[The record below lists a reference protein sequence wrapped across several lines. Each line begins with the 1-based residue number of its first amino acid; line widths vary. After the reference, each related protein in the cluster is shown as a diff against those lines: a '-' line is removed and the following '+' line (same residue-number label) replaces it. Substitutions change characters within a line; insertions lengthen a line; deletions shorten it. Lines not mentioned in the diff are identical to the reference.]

1 MTNLEEA
8 LGEFDVL
15 AVNAADTTPAKS
27 ALDDKINEQFAGAVV
42 RKDLVKA
49 VRGNAVVPSY
59 VLEYL
64 LGQYAASDDEATI
77 QAGIDSVRQIL
88 ATHYVNRNEHMLVKS
103 EIRRKGLLRVID
115 RVTVTLNEKNDVHE
129 AEFENLQVKGVII
142 DDVTVKQNPKLLV
155 GGVWCISEI
164 EYFHSDDQRVVPW
177 ILGSL
182 KPIQVAGVDIDHYN
196 EARKAF
202 TTEEWIDLLMQS
214 IGLNPEQFNERG
226 KLIALTRLIPFV
238 ERNYNVV
245 ELGPKGTGKSHTFS
259 EFSPNGILIS
269 GGEVTVAK
277 LFVNNASGRIG
288 LVGYWD
294 CVAFDEFAANRR
306 TDQNLV
312 NVMKN
317 YLANKSFSRGT
328 SIYGAEASMA
338 FIGNT
343 THTVPYMLKNTDL
356 FDELPDAYRDPA
368 WLDRIHHYVPGW
380 EVAPIRAE
388 MFSAGYGFVVDYLAE
403 ILRAKRTEDFSDKY
417 KDYFTLDTSISTRD
431 QDGVRK
437 TFSGL
442 MKLVHPTGEATEDE
456 VCALLEF
463 AIEGR
468 KRVKDSI
475 LRIDATMRDTPVNFR
490 YADKTG
496 TWHEVTTLEESQYP
510 QLYRRSYDA
519 TPYGDGGPGGG
530 VAEAAE
536 PVPTSG
542 PATAAASSTPEVA
555 AEAVSPLTEGHRD
568 FTAGQKGVSY
578 GTLLLPYLHGA
589 TKITITDP
597 YIRMPHQGRNLADL
611 LSLLA
616 AAKDDADE
624 IDVDLITTE
633 EPKAEFKRN
642 QLLMLK
648 SIKDAS
654 DAVGV
659 RLRVR
664 LDDTIHDRRIETN
677 HGWRIDLGKGL
688 DIWQKPSDNPFD
700 FGRNHQ
706 EFRLIGSAFSVHYVK
721 IPVVDG
727 GEDAQ
732 RSSRSRSSCS
742 VD

>member
-1 MTNLEEA
+1 MTNLEDA
-8 LGEFDVL
+8 LDEIDVL
-15 AVNAADTTPAKS
+15 AAAEATDATPAKS
-27 ALDDKINEQFAGAVV
+27 TLDDKINEHFAGAVV

-103 EIRRKGLLRVID
+103 EIRRKGRHRVID
-115 RVTVTLNEKNDVHE
+115 RVTVALNEKNDVHE
-129 AEFENLQVKGVII
+129 AEFENLQIKGVII

-155 GGVWCISEI
+155 GGVWCICDI

-177 ILGSL
+177 ILDKL
-182 KPIQVAGVDIDHYN
+182 KPIQVAGVDIDHYY
-196 EARKAF
+196 EARKSF

-214 IGLNPEQFNERG
+214 IGLNPEQYNERG

-343 THTVPYMLKNTDL
+343 THTVPYMLKNSDL

-368 WLDRIHHYVPGW
+368 WLDRVHHYIPGW
-380 EVAPIRAE
+380 EVAPIRSE
-388 MFSAGYGFVVDYLAE
+388 MFSNGYGFVVDYLAE
-403 ILRAKRTEDFSDKY
+403 ILRAKRSEDFSDKY
-417 KDYFTLDTSISTRD
+417 KDHFTLDNSISTRD
-431 QDGVRK
+431 QDGIRK

-442 MKLVHPTGEATEDE
+442 MKLVHPTGEASEDE
-456 VCALLEF
+456 VRALLEF

-475 LRIDATMRDTPVNFR
+475 LRIDATMRDTPVRFR
-490 YADKTG
+490 YADMAG
-496 TWHEVTTLEESQYP
+496 VWRDVATLEESQYP
-510 QLYRRSYDA
+510 QLYRRAWDA
-519 TPYGDGGPGGG
+519 THDGDGESE
-530 VAEAAE
+530 EAS
-536 PVPTSG
+536 PTG
-542 PATAAASSTPEVA
+542 TQPASAHSTASSTA
-555 AEAVSPLTEGHRD
+555 AQDAPAGPAPAVLAEGHRD
-568 FTAGQKGVSY
+568 FIAGQRGVSY
-578 GTLLLPYLHGA
+578 ETLLLPYLRGA
-589 TKITITDP
+589 SKITITDP
-597 YIRMPHQGRNLADL
+597 YIRTPHQGRNLADL

-624 IDVDLITTE
+624 IEVVLVTTE
-633 EPKAEFKRN
+633 EPKAEFKQR

-648 SIKDAS
+648 DIKDAS
-654 DAVGV
+654 DTVGV
-659 RLRVR
+659 RLAVR

-688 DIWQKPSDNPFD
+688 DIWQRSSDNPFD
-700 FGRNHQ
+700 FGRNRQ

-721 IPVVDG
+721 IPVVG
-727 GEDAQ
+727 PGEGE
-732 RSSRSRSSCS
+732 
-742 VD
+742 

>member
-1 MTNLEEA
+1 MTNLEDA
-8 LGEFDVL
+8 LGEIDIL
-15 AVNAADTTPAKS
+15 AAVQASDAAPVKS
-27 ALDDKINEQFAGAVV
+27 ALDDKINEHFSGAVV

-103 EIRRKGLLRVID
+103 EIRRKGRHRVID
-115 RVTVTLNEKNDVHE
+115 KVTVTLNEKNDVHE
-129 AEFENLQVKGVII
+129 AEFENLQIKGVII
-142 DDVTVKQNPKLLV
+142 DDVTVKQNPKLLI
-155 GGVWCISEI
+155 GGVWCICDI
-164 EYFHSDDQRVVPW
+164 EYFHSDDQRVAPW

-182 KPIQVAGVDIDHYN
+182 KPIQVAGVDIDHYY

-202 TTEEWIDLLMQS
+202 TTDEWIDLLMQS
-214 IGLNPEQFNERG
+214 IGLNPKQFNERG

-245 ELGPKGTGKSHTFS
+245 ELGPKGTGKSHIFS

-277 LFVNNASGRIG
+277 LFVNNASKQIG
-288 LVGYWD
+288 LVGFWD

-328 SIYGAEASMA
+328 SVYGAEASMV

-343 THTVPYMLKNTDL
+343 THTVPYMLKNSDL

-368 WLDRIHHYVPGW
+368 WLDRIHHYIPGW
-380 EVAPIRAE
+380 EVAPIRSE
-388 MFSAGYGFVVDYLAE
+388 MFSKGYGFVVDYLAE
-403 ILRAKRTEDFSDKY
+403 ILRAKRVEDFSDKY
-417 KDYFTLDTSISTRD
+417 KDYFTLDNSISTRD
-431 QDGVRK
+431 QDGIHK

-442 MKLVHPTGEATEDE
+442 MKLVHPTGEASDE
-456 VCALLEF
+456 EIRGLLEF

-475 LRIDATMRDTPVNFR
+475 LRIDATMRDTLVNFR
-490 YADKTG
+490 YVDKAG
-496 TWHEVTTLEESQYP
+496 AWHDVVTLEESQYL
-510 QLYRRSYDA
+510 QLYRRDWDSLPQD
-519 TPYGDGGPGGG
+519 DGGSGEGMNTVSQLAPSTAHSTATA
-530 VAEAAE
+530 VEANVSPE
-536 PVPTSG
+536 
-542 PATAAASSTPEVA
+542 PAT
-555 AEAVSPLTEGHRD
+555 SPLVEGHRD

-578 GTLLLPYLHGA
+578 ETLILPYLRGA
-589 TKITITDP
+589 AKIMITDP

-624 IDVDLITTE
+624 VDVELVTTE
-633 EPKAEFKRN
+633 ESKVEFKQN

-659 RLRVR
+659 RLKVR
-664 LDDTIHDRRIETN
+664 LDDTIHDRRIEASN
-677 HGWRIDLGKGL
+677 GWRIDLGKGL
-688 DIWQKPSDNPFD
+688 DIWQRPSDNPFD
-700 FGRNHQ
+700 FGRNRQ
-706 EFRLIGSAFSVHYVK
+706 QFRLIGSAFSVHYVK
-721 IPVVDG
+721 ITAVRD
-727 GEDAQ
+727 EEN
-732 RSSRSRSSCS
+732 
-742 VD
+742 

>member
-1 MTNLEEA
+1 MTNLEDA
-8 LGEFDVL
+8 LSEMAEVAPETSDV
-15 AVNAADTTPAKS
+15 APVKS
-27 ALDDKINEQFAGAVV
+27 PLDQKINQYFAGAVV

-77 QAGIDSVRQIL
+77 QAGIDSVRKIL

-103 EIRRKGLLRVID
+103 EIRRKGRHRVID
-115 RVTVTLNEKNDVHE
+115 KVTVTLNEKNDVHE
-129 AEFENLQVKGVII
+129 AEFENLQVKGLII
-142 DDVTVKQNPKLLV
+142 DDATVKQYPKLLV
-155 GGVWCISEI
+155 GGVWCICDI

-182 KPIQVAGVDIDHYN
+182 KPIQVARVDIEHYY
-196 EARKAF
+196 EARTAF
-202 TTEEWIDLLMQS
+202 RTEEWIDLLMQS

-306 TDQNLV
+306 ADQNLV

-343 THTVPYMLKNTDL
+343 THTVPYMLKNSDL

-368 WLDRIHHYVPGW
+368 WLDRIHHYIPGW
-380 EVAPIRAE
+380 EVAPIRSE

-403 ILRAKRTEDFSDKY
+403 ILRDKRAEDLSDRY
-417 KDYFTLDTSISTRD
+417 REYFTLDNSISTRD
-431 QDGVRK
+431 QDGIRK

-442 MKLVHPTGEATEDE
+442 MKLIHPSGRATEGE
-456 VCALLEF
+456 VRELLEF

-475 LRIDATMRDTPVNFR
+475 LRIDATMRDTPVRFR
-490 YADKTG
+490 FSDGKG
-496 TWHEVTTLEESQYP
+496 EWHDVETLEERQYP
-510 QLYRRSYDA
+510 QLYLRDWDA
-519 TPYGDGGPGGG
+519 GSGGG
-530 VAEAAE
+530 QAVETPLTTLPSVSKDPDE
-536 PVPTSG
+536 STQ
-542 PATAAASSTPEVA
+542 AAAAPME
-555 AEAVSPLTEGHRD
+555 PLAGHRD
-568 FTAGQKGVSY
+568 YKAGQRGITYES
-578 GTLLLPYLHGA
+578 LLMPYLRGA
-589 TKITITDP
+589 TKIVITDP

-616 AAKDDADE
+616 AAKGDADE
-624 IDVDLITTE
+624 IDVKLVTA
-633 EPKAEFKRN
+633 KEFNPTFQHRHIE
-642 QLLMLK
+642 MLK
-648 SIKDAS
+648 AIRDAS
-654 DAVGV
+654 NAAGV
-659 RLRVR
+659 RLEVSFQQG
-664 LDDTIHDRRIETN
+664 IHDRRIETDA
-677 HGWRIDLGKGL
+677 GWRIDLGKGL
-688 DIWQKPSDNPFD
+688 DIWQKPSENPYD

-706 EFRLIGSAFSVHYVK
+706 KFRLIGSDFTVHYVRLPTVK
-721 IPVVDG
+721 DRASG
-727 GEDAQ
+727 
-732 RSSRSRSSCS
+732 S
-742 VD
+742 

>member
-1 MTNLEEA
+1 MTNLEDA
-8 LGEFDVL
+8 LGEIDVL
-15 AVNAADTTPAKS
+15 AAAETTDAAPTKS
-27 ALDDKINEQFAGAVV
+27 ALDDKINEHFAGAVV

-103 EIRRKGLLRVID
+103 EIRRKGRHRVID
-115 RVTVTLNEKNDVHE
+115 KVTVTLNEKNDVHE

-155 GGVWCISEI
+155 GGVWCICDI

-182 KPIQVAGVDIDHYN
+182 KPIQVAGIDIDHYY

-202 TTEEWIDLLMQS
+202 TTDEWIDLLMQS

-343 THTVPYMLKNTDL
+343 THTVPYMLKNSDL

-368 WLDRIHHYVPGW
+368 WLDRIHHYIPGW
-380 EVAPIRAE
+380 EVAPIRSE
-388 MFSAGYGFVVDYLAE
+388 MFSTGYGFVVDYLAE
-403 ILRAKRTEDFSDKY
+403 ILRAKRSEDFSDKY
-417 KDYFTLDTSISTRD
+417 KDYFTLDSSISTRD
-431 QDGVRK
+431 QDGIRK

-456 VCALLEF
+456 VRTLLEF
-463 AIEGR
+463 AVEGR

-475 LRIDATMRDTPVNFR
+475 LRIDATMRDTPVRFR
-490 YADKTG
+490 YSDTSGA
-496 TWHEVTTLEESQYP
+496 WQEVATLEESQYP
-510 QLYRRSYDA
+510 QLYRRDWDA
-519 TPYGDGGPGGG
+519 VPEGEGGATAYAATG
-530 VAEAAE
+530 VL
-536 PVPTSG
+536 PV
-542 PATAAASSTPEVA
+542 PATAPSSESSVTTPDAPVQPVPSGLA
-555 AEAVSPLTEGHRD
+555 EGHRD
-568 FTAGQKGVSY
+568 FTAGQRGVSY
-578 GTLLLPYLHGA
+578 ETLLLPYLRGA
-589 TKITITDP
+589 SKITITDP

-611 LSLLA
+611 LSLVA

-624 IDVDLITTE
+624 IDVLLVTTE
-633 EPKAEFKRN
+633 EPKSEFKHG

-659 RLRVR
+659 RLGVR

-700 FGRNHQ
+700 FGRNRQ
-706 EFRLIGSAFSVHYVK
+706 QFRLIGSAFTVHYMKVHVLSD
-721 IPVVDG
+721 P
-727 GEDAQ
+727 EAAE
-732 RSSRSRSSCS
+732 
-742 VD
+742 

>member
-1 MTNLEEA
+1 MTNLEDA
-8 LGEFDVL
+8 LSEIDLL
-15 AVNAADTTPAKS
+15 ADAEGAATAPAKS
-27 ALDDKINEQFAGAVV
+27 ALDDKINEHFAGAVV

-77 QAGIDSVRQIL
+77 QAGIDTVRQIL

-103 EIRRKGLLRVID
+103 KIRSKGRHRVID
-115 RVTVTLNEKNDVHE
+115 KVTVTLNEKNDVHE

-155 GGVWCISEI
+155 GGVWCICDI

-182 KPIQVAGVDIDHYN
+182 KPIQVAGVDIDHYY
-196 EARKAF
+196 EARKSF
-202 TTEEWIDLLMQS
+202 TTEEWVDLLTQS
-214 IGLNPEQFNERG
+214 IGLNPEQFTERG

-269 GGEVTVAK
+269 GGEVTVPK

-294 CVAFDEFAANRR
+294 CIAFDEFAANRR
-306 TDQNLV
+306 ADQNLV

-328 SIYGAEASMA
+328 SIFGAEASMA

-343 THTVPYMLKNTDL
+343 THTVPYMLKNSDL

-368 WLDRIHHYVPGW
+368 WLDRIHHYIPGW
-380 EVAPIRAE
+380 EVAPIRSE
-388 MFSAGYGFVVDYLAE
+388 MFSTGYGFVVDYLAE
-403 ILRAKRTEDFSDKY
+403 ILRAKRSEDFSDKY
-417 KDYFTLDTSISTRD
+417 KNYFTLDSSISTRD
-431 QDGVRK
+431 QDAIRK

-442 MKLVHPTGEATEDE
+442 MKLVHPTGEATEE
-456 VCALLEF
+456 AIRALLEF

-475 LRIDATMRDTPVNFR
+475 LRIDPTMRDTPVHFR
-490 YADKTG
+490 YSDAAG
-496 TWHEVTTLEESQYP
+496 AWHEVTTLEESQYP
-510 QLYRRSYDA
+510 QLYRRNWDA
-519 TPYGDGGPGGG
+519 APPGDVGSGDDEFRSVPG
-530 VAEAAE
+530 
-536 PVPTSG
+536 
-542 PATAAASSTPEVA
+542 ASSPVSAAGGDASAAVTPTQSAEV
-555 AEAVSPLTEGHRD
+555 SLTEGHRD
-568 FTAGQKGVSY
+568 FSAGQKGVSY
-578 GTLLLPYLHGA
+578 ETLLLPYLRGA
-589 TKITITDP
+589 SKITITDP

-616 AAKDDADE
+616 VAKDDAEE
-624 IDVDLITTE
+624 IDVVLVTTE
-633 EPKAEFKRN
+633 QPKAEFK
-642 QLLMLK
+642 QSHLLMLK
-648 SIKDAS
+648 AIKDAS

-659 RLRVR
+659 RLSVR
-664 LDDTIHDRRIETN
+664 LDDTIHDRRIETD

-688 DIWQKPSDNPFD
+688 DIWQKSSDNQFD
-700 FGRNHQ
+700 FGRSRQ
-706 EFRLIGSAFSVHYVK
+706 EFRLIGSAFTVHYVK
-721 IPVVDG
+721 IPVTP
-727 GEDAQ
+727 EAAQ
-732 RSSRSRSSCS
+732 
-742 VD
+742 

>member
-1 MTNLEEA
+1 MTNLEDA
-8 LGEFDVL
+8 LGDIDVL
-15 AVNAADTTPAKS
+15 AAEETDAAPVKS
-27 ALDDKINEQFAGAVV
+27 TLDDKINEHFAGAVV

-88 ATHYVNRNEHMLVKS
+88 ATHYVNRNEHMFVKS
-103 EIRRKGLLRVID
+103 EIRRKGRHRVID
-115 RVTVTLNEKNDVHE
+115 KVTVTLNEKNDVHE

-142 DDVTVKQNPKLLV
+142 DDVTVKQNPKLLI
-155 GGVWCISEI
+155 GGVWCICDI

-182 KPIQVAGVDIDHYN
+182 KPIQIAGVDIDHYHA
-196 EARKAF
+196 AREEF

-214 IGLNPEQFNERG
+214 IGLNPEQFTDRG

-343 THTVPYMLKNTDL
+343 THTVPYMLKNSDL

-368 WLDRIHHYVPGW
+368 WLDRIHHYIPGW
-380 EVAPIRAE
+380 EVEPIRSE
-388 MFSAGYGFVVDYLAE
+388 MFSTGYGFVVDYLAE
-403 ILRAKRTEDFSDKY
+403 ILRAKRSEDFSDKY
-417 KDYFTLDTSISTRD
+417 KGFFSLDSSISTRD
-431 QDGVRK
+431 QDGIRK

-442 MKLVHPTGEATEDE
+442 MKLVHPTGKATEDE
-456 VCALLEF
+456 LRALLEF

-468 KRVKDSI
+468 KRVKDAI
-475 LRIDATMRDTPVNFR
+475 LRIDATMRDTPVRFR
-490 YADKTG
+490 YADKAG
-496 TWHEVTTLEESQYP
+496 TWHDIATLEESQYP
-510 QLYRRSYDA
+510 QLYRRDWYAPS
-519 TPYGDGGPGGG
+519 PGDGDSGDG
-530 VAEAAE
+530 EA
-536 PVPTSG
+536 
-542 PATAAASSTPEVA
+542 VA
-555 AEAVSPLTEGHRD
+555 AQVPSDPTATVDGTASDGTASAAVVVTSPPTDAPLSEGHRD
-568 FTAGQKGVSY
+568 FSAGQKGVSY
-578 GTLLLPYLHGA
+578 DRILLPYLRGA
-589 TKITITDP
+589 SKITITDP

-624 IDVDLITTE
+624 IDVVLVTTE
-633 EPKAEFKRN
+633 EPKTEFKHG

-654 DAVGV
+654 DAAGV
-659 RLRVR
+659 RLAVR
-664 LDDTIHDRRIETN
+664 LDDTIHDRRIETD

-700 FGRNHQ
+700 FGRSHQ
-706 EFRLIGSAFSVHYVK
+706 EFRLIGSAFSIHYVK
-721 IPVVDG
+721 LPFAGSLSD
-727 GEDAQ
+727 
-732 RSSRSRSSCS
+732 
-742 VD
+742 

>member
-1 MTNLEEA
+1 MTNLEDA
-8 LGEFDVL
+8 LDEINVL
-15 AVNAADTTPAKS
+15 AAAEAADATPTKS

-103 EIRRKGLLRVID
+103 EIRRKGRHRVID
-115 RVTVTLNEKNDVHE
+115 KVTVTLNEKDDVHE
-129 AEFENLQVKGVII
+129 AEFENLQIKDVII
-142 DDVTVKQNPKLLV
+142 DDVTVKKNPKLLV
-155 GGVWCISEI
+155 GGVWCICDI

-177 ILGSL
+177 ILDKL
-182 KPIQVAGVDIDHYN
+182 KPIQVAGVDIDHYY

-202 TTEEWIDLLMQS
+202 TTKEWIDLLMQS
-214 IGLNPEQFNERG
+214 IGLNPEQYNERG

-343 THTVPYMLKNTDL
+343 THTVPYMLKNSDL

-368 WLDRIHHYVPGW
+368 WLDRVHHYIPGW
-380 EVAPIRAE
+380 EVAPIRSE
-388 MFSAGYGFVVDYLAE
+388 MFSTGYGFVVDYLAE
-403 ILRAKRTEDFSDKY
+403 ILRAKRSEDFSDKY
-417 KDYFTLDTSISTRD
+417 KDYFTLDNSISTRD
-431 QDGVRK
+431 QDGIRK

-442 MKLVHPTGEATEDE
+442 MKLVHPTGEASEDE
-456 VCALLEF
+456 VRALLEF

-475 LRIDATMRDTPVNFR
+475 LRIDATMRDTPVRFR
-490 YADKTG
+490 YADEAG
-496 TWHEVTTLEESQYP
+496 VWRDVATLEESQYP
-510 QLYRRSYDA
+510 QLYRRAWDA
-519 TPYGDGGPGGG
+519 TDDGDGESE
-530 VAEAAE
+530 EAS
-536 PVPTSG
+536 PTG
-542 PATAAASSTPEVA
+542 TQPTPATASLTAAPDATA
-555 AEAVSPLTEGHRD
+555 APALSLLAEGHRD
-568 FTAGQKGVSY
+568 FMAGQRGVSY
-578 GTLLLPYLHGA
+578 ETLLLPYLRGA
-589 TKITITDP
+589 SKITITDP

-624 IDVDLITTE
+624 IDAVLVTTE
-633 EPKAEFKRN
+633 EPKLEYKQR

-648 SIKDAS
+648 DIKDAS
-654 DAVGV
+654 DAAGV
-659 RLRVR
+659 RLAVR

-688 DIWQKPSDNPFD
+688 DIWQRSSDNPFD
-700 FGRNHQ
+700 FGRNRQ
-706 EFRLIGSAFSVHYVK
+706 EFRLIGSAFSVHYMK
-721 IPVVDG
+721 APVALSEEG
-727 GEDAQ
+727 AP
-732 RSSRSRSSCS
+732 
-742 VD
+742 

>member
-1 MTNLEEA
+1 MTNLEDA
-8 LGEFDVL
+8 LGEIDVL
-15 AVNAADTTPAKS
+15 AAAEAADTAPTKS
-27 ALDDKINEQFAGAVV
+27 ALDDKINEHFAGAVV

-77 QAGIDSVRQIL
+77 QAGIESVRQIL

-103 EIRRKGLLRVID
+103 EIRRKGRHRVID
-115 RVTVTLNEKNDVHE
+115 KVTVTLNEKNDVHE

-155 GGVWCISEI
+155 GGVWCICDI
-164 EYFHSDDQRVVPW
+164 EYFHSDDQRVAPW

-182 KPIQVAGVDIDHYN
+182 KPIQVAGVDIDHYY

-343 THTVPYMLKNTDL
+343 THTVPYMLKNSDL

-368 WLDRIHHYVPGW
+368 WLDRIHHYIPGW
-380 EVAPIRAE
+380 EVAPIRSE
-388 MFSAGYGFVVDYLAE
+388 MFSTGYGFVVDYLAE

-417 KDYFTLDTSISTRD
+417 KNYFTLDTSISTRD
-431 QDGVRK
+431 QDGIGK

-442 MKLVHPTGEATEDE
+442 MKLVHPTGEANEDE
-456 VCALLEF
+456 IRALLEF

-475 LRIDATMRDTPVNFR
+475 LRIDATMRDTPVHFR
-490 YADKTG
+490 YADRAG
-496 TWHEVTTLEESQYP
+496 AWHGVATLEENQYP
-510 QLYRRSYDA
+510 QLYRRDWDEIPDGDGASSEGAAA
-519 TPYGDGGPGGG
+519 TPHS
-530 VAEAAE
+530 ATAAE
-536 PVPTSG
+536 PP
-542 PATAAASSTPEVA
+542 PASSVVAPDVPKQPAPTPLA
-555 AEAVSPLTEGHRD
+555 EGHRD
-568 FTAGQKGVSY
+568 FTAGQRGVSY
-578 GTLLLPYLHGA
+578 EKLLLPYLREA
-589 TKITITDP
+589 SKITITDP

-616 AAKDDADE
+616 ATKDDADE
-624 IDVDLITTE
+624 IDVVLVTTE
-633 EPKAEFKRN
+633 EPKVEFKHG

-659 RLRVR
+659 RLAVR

-700 FGRNHQ
+700 FGRNRQ
-706 EFRLIGSAFSVHYVK
+706 EFRLIGSAFTVHYVK
-721 IPVVDG
+721 IPVTPAPEV
-727 GEDAQ
+727 EQ
-732 RSSRSRSSCS
+732 
-742 VD
+742 

>member
-1 MTNLEEA
+1 MTNLEDA
-8 LGEFDVL
+8 LGGIDVL
-15 AVNAADTTPAKS
+15 AADTTDAAPVKS
-27 ALDDKINEQFAGAVV
+27 ALDDKINKHFAGAVV

-77 QAGIDSVRQIL
+77 QAGIDTVRQIL

-103 EIRRKGLLRVID
+103 EIRRKGRHRVID
-115 RVTVTLNEKNDVHE
+115 KVTVTLNEKNDVHE
-129 AEFENLQVKGVII
+129 AEFENLQVRGVII

-155 GGVWCISEI
+155 GGVWCICDV

-182 KPIQVAGVDIDHYN
+182 KPIQVAGVDIDHYY
-196 EARKAF
+196 ETRKAF
-202 TTEEWIDLLMQS
+202 TTDEWIDLLMQS
-214 IGLNPEQFNERG
+214 IGLNPKQFSERG

-343 THTVPYMLKNTDL
+343 THTVPYMLKHTDL

-368 WLDRIHHYVPGW
+368 WLDRIHHYIPGW

-388 MFSAGYGFVVDYLAE
+388 MFSNGYGFVVDYLAE
-403 ILRAKRTEDFSDKY
+403 ILRAKRSEDFSDKY
-417 KDYFTLDTSISTRD
+417 KGYFTLDNSISTRD

-456 VCALLEF
+456 VRTLLEF

-475 LRIDATMRDTPVNFR
+475 LRIDATMRDTPVQFR
-490 YADKTG
+490 YSDATG
-496 TWHEVTTLEESQYP
+496 VWHEVSTLEERQYP
-510 QLYRRSYDA
+510 TLYRREWDA
-519 TPYGDGGPGGG
+519 QPDKGDEAGGSMEPAVAVQSPGGS
-530 VAEAAE
+530 EATRE
-536 PVPTSG
+536 PQL
-542 PATAAASSTPEVA
+542 A
-555 AEAVSPLTEGHRD
+555 EGHLEFMADQR
-568 FTAGQKGVSY
+568 GVTY
-578 GTLLLPYLHGA
+578 ETLFLPYLRGA
-589 TKITITDP
+589 TRITIVDP
-597 YIRMPHQGRNLADL
+597 YIRLPHQGRNLVDL
-611 LSLLA
+611 LALLA
-616 AAKDDADE
+616 AAKDVADE
-624 IDVDLITTE
+624 IDVTLVT
-633 EPKAEFKRN
+633 KAETG
-642 QLLMLK
+642 QYEQSHLLMLK
-648 SIKDAS
+648 DIQDSAAAAGINFTVTWDE
-654 DAVGV
+654 
-659 RLRVR
+659 
-664 LDDTIHDRRIETN
+664 TIHDRSIRADN
-677 HGWRIDLGKGL
+677 GWKILLGRGL
-688 DIWQKPSDNPFD
+688 DIFQKGSGSQFD
-700 FGRNHQ
+700 LAARRQ
-706 EFRLIGSAFSVHYVK
+706 EFRQIVAFGVTY
-721 IPVVDG
+721 INEANG
-727 GEDAQ
+727 A
-732 RSSRSRSSCS
+732 
-742 VD
+742 

>member
-1 MTNLEEA
+1 MTNLEDA
-8 LGEFDVL
+8 LGEIDVL
-15 AVNAADTTPAKS
+15 AAAEATDGAPAKS
-27 ALDDKINEQFAGAVV
+27 ALDDKINDSFAGAVV

-103 EIRRKGLLRVID
+103 EIRRKGRHRVID
-115 RVTVTLNEKNDVHE
+115 KVTVTLNEKNDVHE
-129 AEFENLQVKGVII
+129 AQFENLQVKSVIV

-155 GGVWCISEI
+155 GGVWCICDI
-164 EYFHSDDQRVVPW
+164 EYFHSDDQRIVPW

-182 KPIQVAGVDIDHYN
+182 KPIQIAGVDIDHYH
-196 EARKAF
+196 EAREAF
-202 TTEEWIDLLMQS
+202 TTADWIDLLMQS
-214 IGLNPEQFNERG
+214 IGLNPEQFDERG
-226 KLIALTRLIPFV
+226 KLIALTRLVPFV

-277 LFVNNASGRIG
+277 LFANNASGHIG

-328 SIYGAEASMA
+328 KIYGAEASMV

-343 THTVPYMLKNTDL
+343 THTVPYMLKNSDL

-368 WLDRIHHYVPGW
+368 WLDRIHHYIPGW
-380 EVAPIRAE
+380 EVAPIRSE
-388 MFSAGYGFVVDYLAE
+388 MFSTGYGFVVDYLAE
-403 ILRAKRTEDFSDKY
+403 ILRAKRSEDFSDKF
-417 KDYFTLDTSISTRD
+417 KDYFTLDNSMSTRD
-431 QDGVRK
+431 QDGIRK
-437 TFSGL
+437 TYSGL
-442 MKLVHPTGEATEDE
+442 MKLVHPTGEATEEE
-456 VCALLEF
+456 VRALLDF
-463 AIEGR
+463 AVEGR

-475 LRIDATMRDTPVNFR
+475 LRIDATMRDTVVHFR
-490 YADKTG
+490 YADKAG
-496 TWHEVTTLEESQYP
+496 VWHDVATLEERQYP
-510 QLYRRSYDA
+510 QLYGRDWNALLDNESQV
-519 TPYGDGGPGGG
+519 GDGASTAPH
-530 VAEAAE
+530 
-536 PVPTSG
+536 PTL
-542 PATAAASSTPEVA
+542 AAAPTTASSAVA
-555 AEAVSPLTEGHRD
+555 ADVHADPAPSQMTDGHRD
-568 FTAGQKGVSY
+568 FTAGQRGISY
-578 GTLLLPYLHGA
+578 ETLLLPYLRGA
-589 TKITITDP
+589 SMITITDP

-616 AAKDDADE
+616 TAKDDADE
-624 IDVDLITTE
+624 IDVVLVTTE
-633 EPKAEFKRN
+633 ERKAEFKHN

-659 RLRVR
+659 RLAVR

-688 DIWQKPSDNPFD
+688 DIWQRPSENPFD
-700 FGRNHQ
+700 FGRNRQ
-706 EFRLIGSAFSVHYVK
+706 EFRLLGSAFSVHYLR
-721 IPVVDG
+721 IPVVD
-727 GEDAQ
+727 EQAAAK
-732 RSSRSRSSCS
+732 
-742 VD
+742 

>member
-1 MTNLEEA
+1 MTNLEDA
-8 LGEFDVL
+8 LGGIDIL
-15 AVNAADTTPAKS
+15 AAAEATDTAPTKS
-27 ALDDKINEQFAGAVV
+27 ALDDKINEYFGGAVV

-88 ATHYVNRNEHMLVKS
+88 GTHYVNRNEHMLVKS
-103 EIRRKGLLRVID
+103 EIRRRGRHRVID
-115 RVTVTLNEKNDVHE
+115 KVTVTLNDKNDVHE
-129 AEFENLQVKGVII
+129 ADFENLQVKGVII
-142 DDVTVKQNPKLLV
+142 DDGTVKRNPKLLV
-155 GGVWCISEI
+155 GGVWCICDI
-164 EYFHSDDQRVVPW
+164 EYVHSDDQRVVPW

-182 KPIQVAGVDIDHYN
+182 KPIQVAGVDIDHYYA
-196 EARKAF
+196 ARKAF

-226 KLIALTRLIPFV
+226 KLISLTRLVPFV
-238 ERNYNVV
+238 ERNYNIV

-343 THTVPYMLKNTDL
+343 THTVPYMLKSSDL

-368 WLDRIHHYVPGW
+368 WLDRIHHYIPGW
-380 EVAPIRAE
+380 EVAPIRSE
-388 MFSAGYGFVVDYLAE
+388 MFSTGYGFVVDYLAE
-403 ILRAKRTEDFSDKY
+403 ILRAKRSEDFSDKY
-417 KDYFTLDTSISTRD
+417 KNYFTLDSSISTRD
-431 QDGVRK
+431 QDGIRK

-456 VCALLEF
+456 VRALLEF

-475 LRIDATMRDTPVNFR
+475 LRIDATMRDTPVRFR
-490 YADKTG
+490 YSDMAGGRHD
-496 TWHEVTTLEESQYP
+496 VATLEESQYP
-510 QLYRRSYDA
+510 QLYRRDWDA
-519 TPYGDGGPGGG
+519 IPESEDGANAGAATG
-530 VAEAAE
+530 VL
-536 PVPTSG
+536 PN
-542 PATAAASSTPEVA
+542 PATAPSSESSVA
-555 AEAVSPLTEGHRD
+555 APDAPAQPAPSPLAEGHRD
-568 FTAGQKGVSY
+568 FTAGQRGVSY
-578 GTLLLPYLHGA
+578 ETLLLPYLRGA
-589 TKITITDP
+589 STITITDP

-624 IDVDLITTE
+624 IDVLLVTTE
-633 EPKAEFKRN
+633 ESKAEFKHG

-659 RLRVR
+659 RLGVR

-688 DIWQKPSDNPFD
+688 DIWQRPSDNPFD
-700 FGRNHQ
+700 FGRSRQ
-706 EFRLIGSAFSVHYVK
+706 EFRVIGTAFTVHYVK
-721 IPVVDG
+721 IPVADG
-727 GEDAQ
+727 GEDAH
-732 RSSRSRSSCS
+732 
-742 VD
+742 

>member
-1 MTNLEEA
+1 MTNLEDV
-8 LGEFDVL
+8 LGEIDVL
-15 AVNAADTTPAKS
+15 AAVEATDAAPAKS
-27 ALDDKINEQFAGAVV
+27 ALDDKINEHFAGAVV

-103 EIRRKGLLRVID
+103 EIRRKGRHRVID
-115 RVTVTLNEKNDVHE
+115 KVTVTLNEKNDVHE

-155 GGVWCISEI
+155 GGVWCICDI

-177 ILGSL
+177 VLGSL
-182 KPIQVAGVDIDHYN
+182 KPIQVAGVDIDHYY
-196 EARKAF
+196 EAREAF

-214 IGLNPEQFNERG
+214 IGLNAEQFNERG
-226 KLIALTRLIPFV
+226 KFIALTRLIPFV

-259 EFSPNGILIS
+259 EFSPNGVLIS

-343 THTVPYMLKNTDL
+343 THTVPYMLKNSDL

-368 WLDRIHHYVPGW
+368 WLDRIHHYIPGW
-380 EVAPIRAE
+380 EVAPIRSE

-403 ILRAKRTEDFSDKY
+403 ILRAKRSEDFSDKY
-417 KDYFTLDTSISTRD
+417 RDYFTLDNSISTRD
-431 QDGVRK
+431 QDGIRK

-442 MKLVHPTGEATEDE
+442 MKLVHPAGEATEE
-456 VCALLEF
+456 EARALLEF

-475 LRIDATMRDTPVNFR
+475 LRIDATMRDTPIHFR
-490 YADKTG
+490 YADKAG
-496 TWHEVTTLEESQYP
+496 VWHDVATLEESQYP
-510 QLYRRSYDA
+510 HLYRRDWDA
-519 TPYGDGGPGGG
+519 MPDGDGGSGDDVDATVP
-530 VAEAAE
+530 VAS
-536 PVPTSG
+536 T
-542 PATAAASSTPEVA
+542 PATPVGGEVSAEVA
-555 AEAVSPLTEGHRD
+555 PTLPADVPLAEGHRD
-568 FTAGQKGVSY
+568 FSAGQKGVSY
-578 GTLLLPYLHGA
+578 ETLLLPYLRGA
-589 TKITITDP
+589 SKITITDP

-616 AAKDDADE
+616 SDKHDADE
-624 IDVDLITTE
+624 IDVVLVTTE
-633 EPKAEFKRN
+633 EPKTEFKHG

-659 RLRVR
+659 HLAVR

-677 HGWRIDLGKGL
+677 HGWRVDLGKGL

-700 FGRNHQ
+700 FGRNRQ
-706 EFRLIGSAFSVHYVK
+706 EFRLIGSAFTVHYVK
-721 IPVVDG
+721 IPVASDW
-727 GEDAQ
+727 EAAH
-732 RSSRSRSSCS
+732 
-742 VD
+742 

>member
-1 MTNLEEA
+1 MTNLEDA
-8 LGEFDVL
+8 LGEIDVL
-15 AVNAADTTPAKS
+15 ASAEAIGTSPTKS
-27 ALDDKINEQFAGAVV
+27 ALDEKINEHFAGAVV
-42 RKDLVKA
+42 RKDLVKS

-77 QAGIDSVRQIL
+77 QAGIGSVRQIL

-103 EIRRKGLLRVID
+103 EIRRKGRHRVID
-115 RVTVTLNEKNDVHE
+115 KVTVTLNEKNDVHE

-155 GGVWCISEI
+155 GGVWCICDI
-164 EYFHSDDQRVVPW
+164 EYFHSEDQRDVPW

-182 KPIQVAGVDIDHYN
+182 KPIQVAGVDIDQYY

-269 GGEVTVAK
+269 GGEVTTAK

-343 THTVPYMLKNTDL
+343 THTVPYMLKNSDL

-368 WLDRIHHYVPGW
+368 WLDRIHHYIPGW
-380 EVAPIRAE
+380 EVAPIRSE
-388 MFSAGYGFVVDYLAE
+388 MFSTGYGFVVDYLAE
-403 ILRAKRTEDFSDKY
+403 ILRAKRVEDCGDLYEKH
-417 KDYFTLDTSISTRD
+417 FTLDTSISTRD
-431 QDGVRK
+431 QDGIRK

-442 MKLVHPTGEATEDE
+442 MKLVHPTGEASEDE
-456 VCALLEF
+456 IRALLEF
-463 AIEGR
+463 VIEGR

-475 LRIDATMRDTPVNFR
+475 LRIDATMRENPVNFR
-490 YADKTG
+490 YSDHAG
-496 TWHEVTTLEESQYP
+496 TWTDVMSLEENQYP
-510 QLYRRSYDA
+510 HLYHRDWDSQSAGSIEEESSKPAR
-519 TPYGDGGPGGG
+519 
-530 VAEAAE
+530 
-536 PVPTSG
+536 PV
-542 PATAAASSTPEVA
+542 STPDRELSSGSEPRTTQT
-555 AEAVSPLTEGHRD
+555 EAPLIEGHLD
-568 FTAGQKGVSY
+568 FKSGQKGVSY
-578 GTLLLPYLHGA
+578 ENLILPYIRGA
-589 TKITITDP
+589 STVTITDP
-597 YIRMPHQGRNLADL
+597 YIRMPYQGRNLADL

-616 AAKDDADE
+616 SAKDDADE
-624 IDVDLITTE
+624 IDVTLVTSE
-633 EPKAEFKRN
+633 ETRVEYKQS

-648 SIKDAS
+648 SIRDAS

-659 RLRVR
+659 QLKVR
-664 LDDTIHDRRIETN
+664 FDDTIHDRRIEAN
-677 HGWRIDLGKGL
+677 NGWRIDLGRGL
-688 DIWQKPSDNPFD
+688 DIWQRPSDNPFD
-700 FGRNHQ
+700 FGRNRQ
-706 EFRLIGSAFSVHYVK
+706 EFRLIASAFSVHFVR
-721 IPVVDG
+721 VD
-727 GEDAQ
+727 
-732 RSSRSRSSCS
+732 SR
-742 VD
+742 DGA

>member
-1 MTNLEEA
+1 MTNLEDA
-8 LGEFDVL
+8 LGEIDVL
-15 AVNAADTTPAKS
+15 AAAEATDAAPEKS
-27 ALDDKINEQFAGAVV
+27 ALDDKINEHFAGAVV

-103 EIRRKGLLRVID
+103 EIRRKGRHRVID
-115 RVTVTLNEKNDVHE
+115 KVTVTLNEKNDVHE

-142 DDVTVKQNPKLLV
+142 DDITVKQNPKLLV
-155 GGVWCISEI
+155 GGVWCICDI

-182 KPIQVAGVDIDHYN
+182 KPIQVAGVDVDHYY
-196 EARKAF
+196 EAREAF

-259 EFSPNGILIS
+259 EFSPNGILLS

-328 SIYGAEASMA
+328 SIYGADASMA

-343 THTVPYMLKNTDL
+343 THTVPYMLKNSDL

-368 WLDRIHHYVPGW
+368 WLDRIHHYIPGW
-380 EVAPIRAE
+380 EVAPIRSE
-388 MFSAGYGFVVDYLAE
+388 MFSNGYGFVVDYLAE
-403 ILRAKRTEDFSDKY
+403 ILRAKRSEDFSDKY
-417 KDYFTLDTSISTRD
+417 TDYFTLDTSISTRD
-431 QDGVRK
+431 QDGIRK

-442 MKLVHPTGEATEDE
+442 MKLVHPTGEANENE
-456 VCALLEF
+456 IRALLEF

-475 LRIDATMRDTPVNFR
+475 LRIDATMRDNPVHFR

-496 TWHEVTTLEESQYP
+496 VWHDVATLEESQYP
-510 QLYRRSYDA
+510 QLYRRDWEVKPDS
-519 TPYGDGGPGGG
+519 DGGSDQDAP
-530 VAEAAE
+530 AA
-536 PVPTSG
+536 PHPT
-542 PATAAASSTPEVA
+542 PAPAPSAASSAAAPDVPVEPAPTPLA
-555 AEAVSPLTEGHRD
+555 EGHRD
-568 FTAGQKGVSY
+568 FNAGQKGVSY
-578 GTLLLPYLHGA
+578 ENLLLPYLRGA
-589 TKITITDP
+589 SKITITDP

-624 IDVDLITTE
+624 IDVVLVTAE
-633 EPKAEFKRN
+633 EPNVEYKQR

-659 RLRVR
+659 RLDVR

-688 DIWQKPSDNPFD
+688 DIWQRPSDNPFD
-700 FGRNHQ
+700 FGRNRQ
-706 EFRLIGSAFSVHYVK
+706 EFRLISSAFTVHYVRN
-721 IPVVDG
+721 PLTS
-727 GEDAQ
+727 ELEAT
-732 RSSRSRSSCS
+732 R
-742 VD
+742 

>member
-1 MTNLEEA
+1 MTNLEDA
-8 LGEFDVL
+8 LDEIDVL
-15 AVNAADTTPAKS
+15 AAAEATDATPAKS
-27 ALDDKINEQFAGAVV
+27 TLDDKINEHFAGAVV

-103 EIRRKGLLRVID
+103 EIRRKGRHRVID
-115 RVTVTLNEKNDVHE
+115 RVTVTLNEKNDVQE
-129 AEFENLQVKGVII
+129 AEFENLQIKGVII

-155 GGVWCISEI
+155 GGVWCICDI

-177 ILGSL
+177 ILDKL
-182 KPIQVAGVDIDHYN
+182 KPIQVAGVDIDHYY
-196 EARKAF
+196 EARKSF

-214 IGLNPEQFNERG
+214 IGLNPEQYNERG

-343 THTVPYMLKNTDL
+343 THTVPYMLKNSDL

-368 WLDRIHHYVPGW
+368 WLDRVHHYIPGW
-380 EVAPIRAE
+380 EVAPIRSE
-388 MFSAGYGFVVDYLAE
+388 MFSNGYGFVVDYLAE
-403 ILRAKRTEDFSDKY
+403 ILRAKRSEDFSDKY
-417 KDYFTLDTSISTRD
+417 KDHFTLDNSISTRD
-431 QDGVRK
+431 QDGIRK

-442 MKLVHPTGEATEDE
+442 MKLVHPTGEASEDE
-456 VCALLEF
+456 VRALLEF

-475 LRIDATMRDTPVNFR
+475 LRIDATMRDTPVRFR
-490 YADKTG
+490 YADMAG
-496 TWHEVTTLEESQYP
+496 VWRDVATLEESQYP
-510 QLYRRSYDA
+510 QLYRRAWDA
-519 TPYGDGGPGGG
+519 THDGDGESE
-530 VAEAAE
+530 EAS
-536 PVPTSG
+536 PTG
-542 PATAAASSTPEVA
+542 TQPASAHSTASSTA
-555 AEAVSPLTEGHRD
+555 AQDAPAGPAPAVLAEGHRD
-568 FTAGQKGVSY
+568 FIAGQRGVSY
-578 GTLLLPYLHGA
+578 ETLLLPYLRGA
-589 TKITITDP
+589 SKITITDP
-597 YIRMPHQGRNLADL
+597 YIRTPHQGRNLADL

-624 IDVDLITTE
+624 IEVVLVTTE
-633 EPKAEFKRN
+633 EPKAEFKQR

-648 SIKDAS
+648 DIKDAS
-654 DAVGV
+654 DTVGV
-659 RLRVR
+659 RLAVR

-688 DIWQKPSDNPFD
+688 DIWQRSSDNPFD
-700 FGRNHQ
+700 FGRNRQ

-721 IPVVDG
+721 IPVVG
-727 GEDAQ
+727 RQED
-732 RSSRSRSSCS
+732 
-742 VD
+742 

>member
-1 MTNLEEA
+1 MAE
-8 LGEFDVL
+8 
-15 AVNAADTTPAKS
+15 
-27 ALDDKINEQFAGAVV
+27 VV
-42 RKDLVKA
+42 APILPKTLMDLVKA

-88 ATHYVNRNEHMLVKS
+88 ATHYVSRNEHMLVKS
-103 EIRRKGLLRVID
+103 EIRRKGRHRVID
-115 RVTVTLNEKNDVHE
+115 KVTVTLNERDDVHE
-129 AEFENLQVKGVII
+129 AEFQNLQVKGVII
-142 DDVTVKQNPKLLV
+142 DDLTVKQNPKLLV
-155 GGVWCISEI
+155 GGVWCICDI
-164 EYFHSDDQRVVPW
+164 EYFHSDDQRTVPW

-182 KPIQVAGVDIDHYN
+182 KPIQVAGVDIDHYY
-196 EARKAF
+196 ETRKAF

-214 IGLNPEQFNERG
+214 IGLNPVQFNERG

-343 THTVPYMLKNTDL
+343 THTVPYMLKNSDL

-368 WLDRIHHYVPGW
+368 WLDRIHHYIPGW
-380 EVAPIRAE
+380 EVAPIRSE
-388 MFSAGYGFVVDYLAE
+388 MFSTGYGFVVDYLAE
-403 ILRAKRTEDFSDKY
+403 ILRTKRSEDFSDKY
-417 KDYFTLDTSISTRD
+417 KDYFSLDNSISTRD
-431 QDGVRK
+431 QDGIRK

-442 MKLVHPTGEATEDE
+442 MKLVHPTGRATEEE
-456 VCALLEF
+456 VRALLEF
-463 AIEGR
+463 SIEGR

-475 LRIDATMRDTPVNFR
+475 LRIDPTMRDTPVQFR
-490 YADKTG
+490 YADKAG
-496 TWHEVTTLEESQYP
+496 VWHDVATLEESQYP
-510 QLYRRSYDA
+510 QLYRRDWDA
-519 TPYGDGGPGGG
+519 LLHGDGGSGTDEVTTVP
-530 VAEAAE
+530 VASAPAA
-536 PVPTSG
+536 PVRGEVSASVPPTQ
-542 PATAAASSTPEVA
+542 PIDV
-555 AEAVSPLTEGHRD
+555 PLAEGHRD
-568 FTAGQKGVSY
+568 FSAGQRGVAY
-578 GTLLLPYLHGA
+578 ETLLLPYLRGA
-589 TKITITDP
+589 SKITITDP

-616 AAKDDADE
+616 SAKDDADE
-624 IDVDLITTE
+624 IDVRLVTTE
-633 EPKAEFKRN
+633 ESKAEFKHG

-659 RLRVR
+659 RLAVR

-700 FGRNHQ
+700 FGRNRQ
-706 EFRLIGSAFSVHYVK
+706 EFRLIGSTFTVHYVK
-721 IPVVDG
+721 IPVASYL
-727 GEDAQ
+727 EPPQ
-732 RSSRSRSSCS
+732 
-742 VD
+742 

>member
-1 MTNLEEA
+1 MTNLEDA
-8 LGEFDVL
+8 LGEIDVL
-15 AVNAADTTPAKS
+15 AAAETTDAAPTKS
-27 ALDDKINEQFAGAVV
+27 ALDDKINEHFAGAVV

-103 EIRRKGLLRVID
+103 EIRRKGRHRVID
-115 RVTVTLNEKNDVHE
+115 KVTVTLNEKNDVHE

-155 GGVWCISEI
+155 GGVWCICDI

-177 ILGSL
+177 ILASL
-182 KPIQVAGVDIDHYN
+182 KPIQVAGVDIDHYY
-196 EARKAF
+196 EARRAF

-343 THTVPYMLKNTDL
+343 THTVPYMLKNSDL

-368 WLDRIHHYVPGW
+368 WLDRIHHYIPGW
-380 EVAPIRAE
+380 EVAPIRSE
-388 MFSAGYGFVVDYLAE
+388 MFSTGYGFVVDYLAE
-403 ILRAKRTEDFSDKY
+403 ILRAKRSEDFSDKY
-417 KDYFTLDTSISTRD
+417 KDYFTLDSSISTRD
-431 QDGVRK
+431 QDGIRK

-442 MKLVHPTGEATEDE
+442 MKLVHPLGEASEEE
-456 VCALLEF
+456 VRALLEF

-475 LRIDATMRDTPVNFR
+475 LRIDATMRDNPVRFR
-490 YADKTG
+490 YVDKAG
-496 TWHEVTTLEESQYP
+496 VRHDVVTLEESQYP
-510 QLYRRSYDA
+510 RLYRRDWDA
-519 TPYGDGGPGGG
+519 MPDDDARDSEPGAMSSTLAPTPSS
-530 VAEAAE
+530 
-536 PVPTSG
+536 TSS
-542 PATAAASSTPEVA
+542 AAAPQVLTQPVS
-555 AEAVSPLTEGHRD
+555 SPLAEGHRD
-568 FTAGQKGVSY
+568 FASGQRGVSY
-578 GTLLLPYLHGA
+578 ETLLLPYLRGA
-589 TKITITDP
+589 SKITITDP

-616 AAKDDADE
+616 AAKEDADE
-624 IDVDLITTE
+624 IDVMLVTTE
-633 EPKAEFKRN
+633 EPKAEFKHG

-659 RLRVR
+659 RLGVR

-688 DIWQKPSDNPFD
+688 DIWQRPSDNPFD
-700 FGRNHQ
+700 FGRNRQ
-706 EFRLIGSAFSVHYVK
+706 EFRLIGSAFTIHYLR
-721 IPVVDG
+721 IPIVTA
-727 GEDAQ
+727 EEI
-732 RSSRSRSSCS
+732 
-742 VD
+742 

>member
-1 MTNLEEA
+1 MTNLEDA
-8 LGEFDVL
+8 LGEIDVL
-15 AVNAADTTPAKS
+15 ADGGTTDSGPTKS
-27 ALDDKINEQFAGAVV
+27 ALDDKVNEYFAGSVV

-49 VRGNAVVPSY
+49 VRGNAVVPTY

-77 QAGIDSVRQIL
+77 QAGIESVRKIL

-103 EIRRKGLLRVID
+103 EIRRKGRHRVID
-115 RVTVTLNEKNDVHE
+115 KVTVTLNEKNDVHE
-129 AEFENLQVKGVII
+129 AEFENLQVKGVVI
-142 DDVTVKQNPKLLV
+142 DDLTVKRNPKLLV
-155 GGVWCISEI
+155 GGVWCICDV

-182 KPIQVAGVDIDHYN
+182 KPIQVAGVDVDQYY
-196 EARKAF
+196 EARKSF

-214 IGLNPEQFNERG
+214 IGLNPEQYSDRD

-238 ERNYNVV
+238 ERNYNLV

-277 LFVNNASGRIG
+277 LFVNNSSGRIG

-294 CVAFDEFAANRR
+294 CVAFDEFAANQR

-317 YLANKSFSRGT
+317 YLANKSFSRGA

-343 THTVPYMLKNTDL
+343 THTVPYMLKNSDL

-368 WLDRIHHYVPGW
+368 WLDRIHHYLPGW
-380 EVAPIRAE
+380 EVAPIRSE
-388 MFSAGYGFVVDYLAE
+388 MFSTGYGFVVDYLAE

-417 KDYFTLDTSISTRD
+417 KRHFKLDTSISTRD
-431 QDGVRK
+431 QASIGK

-442 MKLVHPTGEATEDE
+442 MKLIHPAGEAAEDE
-456 VCALLEF
+456 IRALLEF
-463 AIEGR
+463 AVEGR

-475 LRIDATMRDTPVNFR
+475 LRIDATMRDTPISFR
-490 YADKTG
+490 YLDETG
-496 TWHEVTTLEESQYP
+496 NWHDVATLEERQYP
-510 QLYRRSYDA
+510 HLYWRDCGAAADVDTVSKSA
-519 TPYGDGGPGGG
+519 KNT
-530 VAEAAE
+530 AETT
-536 PVPTSG
+536 TSAHAPASSIG
-542 PATAAASSTPEVA
+542 SPATAATTATDSSPTPLA
-555 AEAVSPLTEGHRD
+555 EGHQD
-568 FTAGQKGVSY
+568 FSAGQKGVSY
-578 GTLLLPYLHGA
+578 ETLLLPYLRGA
-589 TKITITDP
+589 SRLTITDP
-597 YIRMPHQGRNLADL
+597 YIRMPHQGRNLSDL

-616 AAKDDADE
+616 SAKEDADE
-624 IDVDLITTE
+624 IDVVLVTTE
-633 EPKAEFKRN
+633 EPKVDFKQR

-654 DAVGV
+654 DAAGV
-659 RLRVR
+659 HLEVR
-664 LDDTIHDRRIETN
+664 LDDTIHDRRIETD

-688 DIWQKPSDNPFD
+688 DVWQKPSDNPFD
-700 FGRNHQ
+700 FGRNRQ
-706 EFRLIGSAFSVHYVK
+706 EFRLVGSAFTVHYVK
-721 IPVVDG
+721 TV
-727 GEDAQ
+727 AQ
-732 RSSRSRSSCS
+732 N
-742 VD
+742 

>member
-1 MTNLEEA
+1 MTNLEDA
-8 LGEFDVL
+8 LDEIDVL
-15 AVNAADTTPAKS
+15 AAAEATDATPAKS
-27 ALDDKINEQFAGAVV
+27 ALDDKINEHFAGAVV

-103 EIRRKGLLRVID
+103 EIRRKGRHRVID
-115 RVTVTLNEKNDVHE
+115 KVTVTLNEKNDVHE
-129 AEFENLQVKGVII
+129 AEFENLQIKGVII

-155 GGVWCISEI
+155 GGVWCICDI

-177 ILGSL
+177 ILDKL
-182 KPIQVAGVDIDHYN
+182 KPIQVAGVDIDHYY

-214 IGLNPEQFNERG
+214 IGLNPEQHNERG

-343 THTVPYMLKNTDL
+343 THTVPYMLKNSDL

-368 WLDRIHHYVPGW
+368 WLDRIHHYIPGW
-380 EVAPIRAE
+380 EVAPIRSE
-388 MFSAGYGFVVDYLAE
+388 MFSSGYGFVVDYLAE
-403 ILRAKRTEDFSDKY
+403 ILRAKRSEDFSDKY
-417 KDYFTLDTSISTRD
+417 KDHFTLDNSISTRD
-431 QDGVRK
+431 QDGIRK

-442 MKLVHPTGEATEDE
+442 MKLVHPTGEAAEDE
-456 VCALLEF
+456 VRALLEF

-475 LRIDATMRDTPVNFR
+475 LRIDATMRDTPVRFR
-490 YADKTG
+490 YADKSG
-496 TWHEVTTLEESQYP
+496 VWRDVATLEESQYP
-510 QLYRRSYDA
+510 QLYRRTWDV
-519 TPYGDGGPGGG
+519 THYGDGGSHEDAP
-530 VAEAAE
+530 AA
-536 PVPTSG
+536 TQ
-542 PATAAASSTPEVA
+542 PAPAQSTASSTA
-555 AEAVSPLTEGHRD
+555 AQDAPAGPAPSVLAEGHRD
-568 FTAGQKGVSY
+568 FIAGQRGVSY
-578 GTLLLPYLHGA
+578 ETLLLPYLRGA
-589 TKITITDP
+589 SRITITDP

-611 LSLLA
+611 LSLVA

-624 IDVDLITTE
+624 IDLELVTTE
-633 EPKAEFKRN
+633 EPKAEFKHT

-659 RLRVR
+659 RLAVR
-664 LDDTIHDRRIETN
+664 LDDTIHDRRIETD

-700 FGRNHQ
+700 FGRSRQ
-706 EFRLIGSAFSVHYVK
+706 EFRLVGSAFSIHYVR
-721 IPVVDG
+721 IPVVS
-727 GEDAQ
+727 GEEAAQ
-732 RSSRSRSSCS
+732 
-742 VD
+742 

>member
-1 MTNLEEA
+1 MTNLDDA
-8 LGEFDVL
+8 LSEIDVL
-15 AVNAADTTPAKS
+15 TANTADATPTKS
-27 ALDDKINEQFAGAVV
+27 ALDHKINEQFAGAVV

-88 ATHYVNRNEHMLVKS
+88 AAHYVNRNEHMLVKS
-103 EIRRKGLLRVID
+103 EIRRKGRHRVID
-115 RVTVTLNEKNDVHE
+115 KVTVTLNEKNDVHE
-129 AEFENLQVKGVII
+129 AEFENLQIRGVII
-142 DDVTVKQNPKLLV
+142 DDGTVKQNPKLLV
-155 GGVWCISEI
+155 GGVWCICDI

-182 KPIQVAGVDIDHYN
+182 KPIQVAGVDINHYY

-238 ERNYNVV
+238 ERNYNIV

-294 CVAFDEFAANRR
+294 CVAFDEFAASRR
-306 TDQNLV
+306 TDQNLI

-343 THTVPYMLKNTDL
+343 THTVPYMLKNSDL
-356 FDELPDAYRDPA
+356 FDELPAAYRDPA
-368 WLDRIHHYVPGW
+368 WLDRIHHYIPGW
-380 EVAPIRAE
+380 EVAPIRSE

-403 ILRAKRTEDFSDKY
+403 ILRAKRSEDFSDKY
-417 KDYFTLDTSISTRD
+417 QDHFTLDNSISTRD

-442 MKLVHPTGEATEDE
+442 MKLVHPTGEATEDQIR
-456 VCALLEF
+456 ALLEF

-475 LRIDATMRDTPVNFR
+475 LRIDATMRDTPVYFR
-490 YADKTG
+490 YLDKAG
-496 TWHEVTTLEESQYP
+496 MWHDVATLEERQYP
-510 QLYRRSYDA
+510 HLYRRDWDA
-519 TPYGDGGPGGG
+519 APDGGAGEGTRP
-530 VAEAAE
+530 AI
-536 PVPTSG
+536 PTGS
-542 PATAAASSTPEVA
+542 AASSTASTTTLPYMP
-555 AEAVSPLTEGHRD
+555 AERTPSPSPSRLDEGHRD

-578 GTLLLPYLHGA
+578 ETLLLPYLRGA
-589 TKITITDP
+589 SKITITDP
-597 YIRMPHQGRNLADL
+597 YIRMPHQARNLADL

-616 AAKDDADE
+616 TAKDDADE
-624 IDVDLITTE
+624 IDVDLVTTE
-633 EPKAEFKRN
+633 EPNLEYKQR

-654 DAVGV
+654 DAAGV
-659 RLRVR
+659 RLGVR
-664 LDDTIHDRRIETN
+664 FDDTIHDRRIETN

-700 FGRNHQ
+700 FGRNRQ
-706 EFRLIGSAFSVHYVK
+706 EFRLIGSAFTVHYVK
-721 IPVVDG
+721 ITVTDV
-727 GEDAQ
+727 
-732 RSSRSRSSCS
+732 
-742 VD
+742 

>member
-1 MTNLEEA
+1 MTNLEDA
-8 LGEFDVL
+8 LGEIDVL
-15 AVNAADTTPAKS
+15 AAADVTDTAPTKS
-27 ALDDKINEQFAGAVV
+27 ALDDKINEHFAGAVV

-88 ATHYVNRNEHMLVKS
+88 AAHYVNRNEHMLVKS
-103 EIRRKGLLRVID
+103 KIRSKGRHRVID
-115 RVTVTLNEKNDVHE
+115 RVTVTLNEKDDVHE

-155 GGVWCISEI
+155 GGVWCICDI

-182 KPIQVAGVDIDHYN
+182 KPIQVAGVDIDHYH

-202 TTEEWIDLLMQS
+202 TTEEWVDLLTQS
-214 IGLNPEQFNERG
+214 IGLNPEQFTERG

-294 CVAFDEFAANRR
+294 CIAFDEFAANRR
-306 TDQNLV
+306 ADKNLV

-328 SIYGAEASMA
+328 SIFGADASMA

-343 THTVPYMLKNTDL
+343 THTVPYMLKNSDL

-368 WLDRIHHYVPGW
+368 WLDRIHHYIPGW
-380 EVAPIRAE
+380 EVAPIRSE
-388 MFSAGYGFVVDYLAE
+388 MFSTGYGFVVDYLAE
-403 ILRAKRTEDFSDKY
+403 ILRAKRSEDFSDKY
-417 KDYFTLDTSISTRD
+417 KHSFTLDNSVSTRD
-431 QDGVRK
+431 QDAIRK

-456 VCALLEF
+456 VRVLLEF

-475 LRIDATMRDTPVNFR
+475 LRIDATMRDTRVHFR
-490 YADKTG
+490 YADVTG
-496 TWHEVTTLEESQYP
+496 TWHEVATLEESQYP
-510 QLYRRSYDA
+510 QLYRRNWDA
-519 TPYGDGGPGGG
+519 APHSDVSSGGDDVAPVPGGSAPAG
-530 VAEAAE
+530 
-536 PVPTSG
+536 PVGGDASG
-542 PATAAASSTPEVA
+542 AAAPTRPADV
-555 AEAVSPLTEGHRD
+555 PLTEGHQD
-568 FTAGQKGVSY
+568 FSAGQMRVSY
-578 GTLLLPYLHGA
+578 ETLLLPYLRGA
-589 TKITITDP
+589 SKITITDP

-611 LSLLA
+611 LSLFA
-616 AAKDDADE
+616 AAKDDAEE
-624 IDVDLITTE
+624 IDVVLVTTE
-633 EPKAEFKRN
+633 QPKAEFKQS

-648 SIKDAS
+648 AIKDAS

-659 RLRVR
+659 RLSVR

-688 DIWQKPSDNPFD
+688 DIWQKTSDNPFD
-700 FGRNHQ
+700 FGRNRQ
-706 EFRLIGSAFSVHYVK
+706 EFRLIGSAFTVHYVK
-721 IPVVDG
+721 IPVTP
-727 GEDAQ
+727 ELEATL
-732 RSSRSRSSCS
+732 
-742 VD
+742 

>member
-8 LGEFDVL
+8 LGEIDLLAAAEATDV
-15 AVNAADTTPAKS
+15 APAKS
-27 ALDDKINEQFAGAVV
+27 ALDDKINEHFAGAVV

-103 EIRRKGLLRVID
+103 EIRRKGRHRVID
-115 RVTVTLNEKNDVHE
+115 KVTVTLNEKNDVHE

-155 GGVWCISEI
+155 GGVWCICDI

-182 KPIQVAGVDIDHYN
+182 KPIQVAGVDLDHYY

-226 KLIALTRLIPFV
+226 KLIALARLIPFV
-238 ERNYNVV
+238 ERNYNIV

-343 THTVPYMLKNTDL
+343 THTVPYMLKNCDL

-368 WLDRIHHYVPGW
+368 WLDRIHHYLPGW
-380 EVAPIRAE
+380 EVAPIRSE
-388 MFSAGYGFVVDYLAE
+388 MFSNGYGFVVDYLAE
-403 ILRAKRTEDFSDKY
+403 ILRAKRSEDFSDKY

-431 QDGVRK
+431 QDGIRK

-456 VCALLEF
+456 VRTLLEF

-475 LRIDATMRDTPVNFR
+475 LRIDATMRDTPVRFR
-490 YADKTG
+490 YQDKSG
-496 TWHEVTTLEESQYP
+496 TWHDVSTLEESQYP
-510 QLYRRSYDA
+510 QLYRRDWDT
-519 TPYGDGGPGGG
+519 TPEGGSGSAEGTG
-530 VAEAAE
+530 VLLPPALA
-536 PVPTSG
+536 PSSG
-542 PATAAASSTPEVA
+542 SVATAPEIPTEPTQTVLA
-555 AEAVSPLTEGHRD
+555 EGHQD
-568 FTAGQKGVSY
+568 FIAGQRGVSY
-578 GTLLLPYLHGA
+578 ETLLLPYLRGA
-589 TKITITDP
+589 SKITITDP

-624 IDVDLITTE
+624 IDVMLVTTE
-633 EPKAEFKRN
+633 EPKAEFKHG

-659 RLRVR
+659 RLGVR
-664 LDDTIHDRRIETN
+664 LDDTIHDRRIETD

-700 FGRNHQ
+700 FGRNRQ
-706 EFRLIGSAFSVHYVK
+706 DFRLIGSAFTVHYVK
-721 IPVVDG
+721 IPVIADG
-727 GEDAQ
+727 ENG
-732 RSSRSRSSCS
+732 R
-742 VD
+742 